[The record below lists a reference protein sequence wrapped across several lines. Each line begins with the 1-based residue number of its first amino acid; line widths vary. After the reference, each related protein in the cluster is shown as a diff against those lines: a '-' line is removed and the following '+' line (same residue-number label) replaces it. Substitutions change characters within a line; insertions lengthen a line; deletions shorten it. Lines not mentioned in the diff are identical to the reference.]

1 MKFSLRKTLVSTVVA
16 LTLTSS
22 LAPSLIASA
31 SNGQDEAVSGSQVEN
46 IENQYSEQF
55 IKVSETDLYDKND
68 GAIYHFDSAEA
79 LNQYIASPTPY
90 NNTTNNTVVPPIS
103 ATPEWVQFNQVY
115 FTPSEA
121 QEIANA
127 ARSNQ
132 TLSQFVTLLGTIL
145 GGKSTGAGVTVQ
157 AMSMLMYNSSQAV
170 INAANQNRGFT
181 VVYEQNVNWTGY
193 GPRTRTRIVI

>member
-46 IENQYSEQF
+46 VENQYNEQF

-79 LNQYIASPTPY
+79 LNQYIVSPTLY
-90 NNTTNNTVVPPIS
+90 NNTTNNTIVPPIPG
-103 ATPEWVQFNQVY
+103 TPEWVQINQVY

-127 ARSNQ
+127 ARGNQ
-132 TLSQFVTLLGTIL
+132 GLATI
-145 GGKSTGAGVTVQ
+145 VQ
-157 AMSMLMYNSSQAV
+157 TCWN
-170 INAANQNRGFT
+170 N
-181 VVYEQNVNWTGY
+181 NWW
-193 GPRTRTRIVI
+193 